1 MRILF
6 VTPYV
11 PSSVRIRPL
20 GFIRELSKRHAITLA
35 TLVYPSA
42 EARFLNEVTPYC
54 QAVHPLA
61 LKRPEAWAR
70 CLLSLPT
77 SLPLSVAYTQSASM
91 HRLVRELVRRDGFD
105 LIHVEFARAAP
116 LATEVDRALHEAP
129 AQRERIARVYDAVD
143 SMTLASARTFRASHS
158 RLRRAVAALEWA
170 KFRRFEAWAIR
181 QYDRVLASSPA
192 DRAALSDLAPE
203 VPVAFLPNGVDTEFF
218 APPNGNQPG
227 LGTEPPTI
235 AFLGRLSYHA
245 NVTSVLYFYHHILPL
260 IRARRPDVRLLL
272 IGRDPAPAIQALA
285 ADPNVEVTGYV
296 PDVRRHLARAT
307 VSVCPMRAG
316 AGVSNKVLESMA
328 MALPVVSTSLATGAL
343 AVEHDR
349 ELLIADDP
357 VDFADMVLALLSS
370 ARLRARLGKQA
381 RAYVEAH
388 HRWPAIADQLEQ
400 HYREI
405 VGRDLSPLPSLH
417 GGGKRVAVD
426 LYVERGAAR

>member
-6 VTPYV
+6 ITPYV

-20 GFIRELSKRHAITLA
+20 GFIRELSKRHEITLV
-35 TLVYPSA
+35 TLVHPSA
-42 EARFLNEVTPYC
+42 EARFLHEVAPYC
-54 QAVHPLA
+54 QVIYPVPLM
-61 LKRPEAWAR
+61 KPEAWVR

-77 SLPLSVAYTQSASM
+77 GVPLSVAYTQSGSM
-91 HRLVRELVRRDGFD
+91 QRLVRDLVRQGGFD

-116 LATEVDRALHEAP
+116 LAAEIDRALREASAP
-129 AQRERIARVYDAVD
+129 CQRIARVYDAVD
-143 SMTLASARTFRASHS
+143 SMTLTSARAFRASHS
-158 RLRRAVAALEWA
+158 LLRRAVAALEWV

-181 QYDRVLASSPA
+181 QYDRVLISSPA

-203 VPVAFLPNGVDTEFF
+203 VSVAILPNGVDTEFF
-218 APPNGNQPG
+218 SPLNGDG
-227 LGTEPPTI
+227 LRAEPPTI
-235 AFLGRLSYHA
+235 AFLGRLSYHT
-245 NVTSVLYFYHHILPL
+245 NVTSVLHFYHHILPL

-272 IGRDPAPAIQALA
+272 IGRDPVPAIQALA

-328 MALPVVSTSLATGAL
+328 MGLPVVSTSLATAAL

-400 HYREI
+400 HYQDI
-405 VGRDLSPLPSLH
+405 VGRDLSPIPSPH
-417 GGGKRVAVD
+417 RGGERLAVD
-426 LYVERGAAR
+426 LHAERGIAG